1 MFSINLRDESGLAPY
16 VKALTQNPAPHLLCS
31 MKAIALYAKQQPEA
45 VLSLATEAGARA
57 LDAHIIPHVQVRCG
71 K

>member
-1 MFSINLRDESGLAPY
+1 
-16 VKALTQNPAPHLLCS
+16 